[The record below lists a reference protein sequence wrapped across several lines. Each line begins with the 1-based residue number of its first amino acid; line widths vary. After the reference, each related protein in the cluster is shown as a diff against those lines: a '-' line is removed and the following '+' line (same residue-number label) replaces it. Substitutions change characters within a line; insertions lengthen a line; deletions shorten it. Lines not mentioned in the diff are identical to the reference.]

1 MTNSAFE
8 GWRSLRRYKVVGV
21 ALGLAIAG
29 FAARAADPEP
39 WGEAGQDPP
48 KLELVMKIVV
58 TCASP
63 EAVAPTSA
71 SKDGERQEIW
81 PILGGRFF
89 GKNIRGTV
97 VPGGGDFPVTR
108 PDGVE
113 VIDALYRLRTDDGV
127 TLIIHNKGLAYPAA
141 KIEDTRYRL
150 VPEFIAPQGKYD
162 WLNRFVFV
170 STLVVPVPAELAL
183 AKGPNENDRVIEV
196 YRVL

>member
-1 MTNSAFE
+1 MLVVAAFCSTR
-8 GWRSLRRYKVVGV
+8 GRAGAVGRSR
-21 ALGLAIAG
+21 AG
-29 FAARAADPEP
+29 S
-39 WGEAGQDPP
+39 P

-58 TCASP
+58 TCSSP

-71 SKDGERQEIW
+71 SKDGKRQEIW

-89 GKNIRGTV
+89 GRNIRGTV
-97 VPGGGDFPVTR
+97 VAGGGDFPVIR

-127 TLIIHNKGLAYPAA
+127 TIIIHNKGLAYPGA

-162 WLNRFVFV
+162 WLNRYVFV
-170 STLVVPVPAELAL
+170 STLVVPVPAALQL

-196 YRVL
+196 YRVLCNA

>member
-1 MTNSAFE
+1 LTSS
-8 GWRSLRRYKVVGV
+8 RSELGIAVGV
-21 ALGLAIAG
+21 ALWTTLAGGAL
-29 FAARAADPEP
+29 RAADVAPLL
-39 WGEAGQDPP
+39 EAAQDQP

-71 SKDGERQEIW
+71 SKDGQRQEIW

-89 GKNIRGTV
+89 GKDIRGTV
-97 VPGGGDFPVTR
+97 VAGGGDFPVTR

-127 TLIIHNKGLAYPAA
+127 TIIIHNKGLAYPAA
-141 KIEDTRYRL
+141 KPEDTRYRL

-162 WLNRFVFV
+162 WLNRYVFV
-170 STLVVPVPAELAL
+170 STLVVPVPVALQL

>member
-1 MTNSAFE
+1 
-8 GWRSLRRYKVVGV
+8 
-21 ALGLAIAG
+21 
-29 FAARAADPEP
+29 
-39 WGEAGQDPP
+39 
-48 KLELVMKIVV
+48 MKIVV

-71 SKDGERQEIW
+71 SKDGKRQEIW
-81 PILGGRFF
+81 PILGGRLLRQETFAA
-89 GKNIRGTV
+89 RWL
-97 VPGGGDFPVTR
+97 PGGGDFPVTR

-127 TLIIHNKGLAYPAA
+127 TIIIHNKGLAYPGA

-162 WLNRFVFV
+162 WLNRYVFV

>member
-1 MTNSAFE
+1 MTNSVSE
-8 GWRSLRRYKVVGV
+8 GRRALRHCAIVGF
-21 ALGLAIAG
+21 ALILAT
-29 FAARAADPEP
+29 FAARAAEPEP
-39 WGEAGQDPP
+39 LGEAGQDPP

-127 TLIIHNKGLAYPAA
+127 TIIIHNKGLAYPAA

-162 WLNRFVFV
+162 WLNRYVFV

>member
-1 MTNSAFE
+1 MKAYAT
-8 GWRSLRRYKVVGV
+8 VVV
-21 ALGLAIAG
+21 ALSMLTMSVEG
-29 FAARAADPEP
+29 RAAELAP
-39 WGEAGQDPP
+39 WGEAGQDQP

-71 SKDGERQEIW
+71 SKDGQRQEIW

-127 TLIIHNKGLAYPAA
+127 TIIIHNKGLAYPAA

-150 VPEFIAPQGKYD
+150 APEFIAPQGKYD
-162 WLNRFVFV
+162 
-170 STLVVPVPAELAL
+170 
-183 AKGPNENDRVIEV
+183 
-196 YRVL
+196 